1 MRIITFAVNYNFKW
15 NEKVKK
21 YPSIDLGR
29 CNECM
34 GCVDVAPHIF
44 HYNRLIGYVEVIELD
59 EYPQE
64 DVDEAIKYCP
74 EDCIS
79 WEE

>member
-1 MRIITFAVNYNFKW
+1 
-15 NEKVKK
+15 
-21 YPSIDLGR
+21 
-29 CNECM
+29 M

-44 HYNRLIGYVEVIELD
+44 QYNRLIGYVEVIELD

-79 WEE
+79 WEELS